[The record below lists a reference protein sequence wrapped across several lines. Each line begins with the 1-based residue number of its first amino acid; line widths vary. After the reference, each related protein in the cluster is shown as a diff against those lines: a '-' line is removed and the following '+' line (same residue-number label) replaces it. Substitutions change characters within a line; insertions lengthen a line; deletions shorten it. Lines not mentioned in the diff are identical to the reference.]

1 MSSSASRIL
10 SLALLTGLAASL
22 QATDLFEI
30 TVQSPTASVTS
41 SDSSLL
47 NLLDRAINSEGEFAI
62 FTGTARATTLRYAGI
77 PDALRVTLNASETSA
92 LLEIPITGFSRTFS
106 GTDSDDLDNQIE
118 DFLKQEGARE
128 LARFYRESGP
138 TGLRSGE
145 VTRPQG
151 RSCGTIRSSCSSSTS
166 NPPSVQTT

>member
-10 SLALLTGLAASL
+10 NLALLTGLAASL

-62 FTGTARATTLRYAGI
+62 FTGTARATTLRSGI
-77 PDALRVTLNASETSA
+77 PNALRVTLNASETSA